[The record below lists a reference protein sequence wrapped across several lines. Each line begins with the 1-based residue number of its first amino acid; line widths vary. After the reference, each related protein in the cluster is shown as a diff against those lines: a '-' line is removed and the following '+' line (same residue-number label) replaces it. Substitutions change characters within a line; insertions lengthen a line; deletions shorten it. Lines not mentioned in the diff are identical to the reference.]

1 LVDLGWEVVMPIV
14 EHDEPRSETM
24 SWRPLPYLAP
34 GEVERRSDITAV
46 WSETTGDDEGQA
58 GAGKE

>member
-1 LVDLGWEVVMPIV
+1 MPIV